1 MEKSKTFFFRKGK
14 ITNKNLLVE
23 KGNDLSN
30 PEISSEV
37 EKVISDD
44 MEIAE
49 TTNELFVNNIPN
61 LRILSKE
68 NDETDV
74 GNDNEPIL
82 NCINK
87 FKNHPGIKVI
97 NSRKKE
103 K

>member
-49 TTNELFVNNIPN
+49 TINELFVNNIPN
-61 LRILSKE
+61 IRILSKE

>member
-23 KGNDLSN
+23 KGNGLSN

-49 TTNELFVNNIPN
+49 TINELFVNNIPN

>member
-1 MEKSKTFFFRKGK
+1 M
-14 ITNKNLLVE
+14 E

-49 TTNELFVNNIPN
+49 TINELFVNNIPN

-82 NCINK
+82 NYINK

>member
-23 KGNDLSN
+23 KENDLSN

-49 TTNELFVNNIPN
+49 TINELFVNNIPN

>member
-1 MEKSKTFFFRKGK
+1 M
-14 ITNKNLLVE
+14 E

-49 TTNELFVNNIPN
+49 TINELFVNNIPN

-97 NSRKKE
+97 NSRKNE

>member
-49 TTNELFVNNIPN
+49 TINELFANNIPN

>member
-49 TTNELFVNNIPN
+49 TINELFVNNIPN

>member
-49 TTNELFVNNIPN
+49 TINELFVNNIPN

-74 GNDNEPIL
+74 GNDNELIL

>member
-49 TTNELFVNNIPN
+49 TINELFVNNIPN

-97 NSRKKE
+97 NFRKKE